1 MLLEGRCWGNNNGM
15 HVGEDRGE
23 RLRLI
28 LSFLTTCFAS
38 QNRTLS
44 PGPVPTAALEG
55 AGGLYHRHSWGAF
68 SVFLCVFISQK
79 LLGM

>member
-1 MLLEGRCWGNNNGM
+1 MLLEGQCWGNNNGM

-28 LSFLTTCFAS
+28 LPFLTTYFAS

-44 PGPVPTAALEG
+44 LGAVSPAALEG
-55 AGGLYHRHSWGAF
+55 AGSLYHTHSWGAF
-68 SVFLCVFISQK
+68 SVFLCVFISQR